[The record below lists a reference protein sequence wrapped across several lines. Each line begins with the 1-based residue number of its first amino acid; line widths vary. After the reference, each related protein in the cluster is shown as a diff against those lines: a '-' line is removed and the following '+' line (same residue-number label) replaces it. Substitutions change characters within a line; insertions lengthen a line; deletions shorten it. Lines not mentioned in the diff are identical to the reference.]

1 LIDEPQAGEIVAVQS
16 PTQLAA
22 IRELFAEWYA
32 WLETEHGI
40 DLTYQDV
47 KGELA
52 SLPGA
57 YAEPRGGLWLARDGA
72 WRPAGCVAIRPLP
85 DGACEL
91 KRMYVRPAFR
101 GRGLGRALAG
111 RALAEARARGY
122 TVMRLDTAA
131 FLAAANH
138 LYADLGFRQTGP
150 YYDVPPDMLKI
161 TIFME
166 LPLEPG
172 DGR

>member
-1 LIDEPQAGEIVAVQS
+1 
-16 PTQLAA
+16 
-22 IRELFAEWYA
+22 
-32 WLETEHGI
+32 ETEHGI

-47 KGELA
+47 KGEL
-52 SLPGA
+52 SGLPGA

-85 DGACEL
+85 DGSCEL

-101 GRGLGRALAG
+101 GRGLGRAHAL

-122 TVMRLDTAA
+122 TLKRLDTAA
-131 FLAAANH
+131 FLVAANS
-138 LYADLGFRQTGP
+138 LYADLGFRETAQ
-150 YYDVPPDMLKI
+150 YYEVPPEMLRI

-166 LPLEPG
+166 LPLDAPAAP
-172 DGR
+172 